1 MIEAAGGAHHRRH
14 AKRVV
19 DDMWPLLARADRED
33 HHLGRIDD
41 GVELLDAV
49 HAQVGDG
56 RRAALIFMGLQLAVP
71 RPGGKVLRLRRDR
84 KSVVEGK
91 SVSVRVDLGGRR
103 LIKKKNRITKKD
115 YDHRS

>member
-33 HHLGRIDD
+33 HRLGRIDD

-71 RPGGKVLRLRRDR
+71 RPGGTVLRP
-84 KSVVEGK
+84 E
-91 SVSVRVDLGGRR
+91 GRR
-103 LIKKKNRITKKD
+103 VGKECVSTC
-115 YDHRS
+115 RSRWWPEN